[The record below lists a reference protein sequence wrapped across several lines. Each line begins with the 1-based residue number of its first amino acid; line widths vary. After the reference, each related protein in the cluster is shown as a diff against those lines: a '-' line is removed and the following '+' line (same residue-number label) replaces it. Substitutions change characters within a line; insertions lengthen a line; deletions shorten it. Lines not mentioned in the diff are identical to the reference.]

1 MNGVLSDVITSCSS
15 TLGKIFSLL
24 GSCKTCPSDNVVIS
38 ALVAE
43 GYHWKFEWV
52 APSMTDSKFWYFF
65 AVDTS
70 SYTLDLWYLYEWN
83 VQVLTS
89 VTVWVVFLYIVWFLS
104 YSCFSSIYVCGP
116 SSWKHA
122 ATMQFQKCMNQEQL
136 YYYCIFLL
144 IGRFGLSF
152 GSAQIF
158 SFLYPHFLFFR
169 SHFSSF
175 SFCNYWNEW
184 SFEHNGWWLM
194 EHMKNNPQIVDSAS
208 SLLRIMYSTWH

>member
-24 GSCKTCPSDNVVIS
+24 GSCKTCPSDNVAIS

-136 YYYCIFLL
+136 YYYCIPFNRQIWFVVCCLVLHKYSLSSILISSSFARIFLL
-144 IGRFGLSF
+144 SLSVIIGMSGVLSIM
-152 GSAQIF
+152 GD
-158 SFLYPHFLFFR
+158 
-169 SHFSSF
+169 
-175 SFCNYWNEW
+175 
-184 SFEHNGWWLM
+184 GWWSIWRIIP
-194 EHMKNNPQIVDSAS
+194 K
-208 SLLRIMYSTWH
+208 LLIAQVRYWE

>member
-1 MNGVLSDVITSCSS
+1 
-15 TLGKIFSLL
+15 
-24 GSCKTCPSDNVVIS
+24 
-38 ALVAE
+38 
-43 GYHWKFEWV
+43 
-52 APSMTDSKFWYFF
+52 MTDSKFWYFF

-136 YYYCIFLL
+136 YYYCIPFNRQIWFVVCCLVLHKYSLSSILISSSFARIFLL
-144 IGRFGLSF
+144 SLSVIIGMSGVLSIM
-152 GSAQIF
+152 GD
-158 SFLYPHFLFFR
+158 
-169 SHFSSF
+169 
-175 SFCNYWNEW
+175 
-184 SFEHNGWWLM
+184 GWWSIRRIIP
-194 EHMKNNPQIVDSAS
+194 K
-208 SLLRIMYSTWH
+208 LLIAQVRYWE